1 MYDYLVDHAIKNV
14 WCTPDQDNQRIY
26 APKRLTSNGG
36 VKSSF
41 RVMWR
46 LIAMPDVKSHWHIY
60 QIGQINPVILNLL
73 PDVQEWTSFSEA
85 MNSRKLIADIYTGN
99 GVQLPRFD
107 TYFLFTSDHNLI
119 IAIKKNRNISWD
131 FDAEQ
136 PYVRLY
142 SNAYFAS
149 ERADAVADIIYT
161 NGANIV
167 KTSDILNIQNE
178 YQSYS
183 TKMGAT
189 YVFVNGIR
197 VDSINLFTVTIG
209 DWCEFVYDSSIKK
222 IVDFKLSD
230 LQVFTSTLDSTLKYF
245 LHHADGNVTTID
257 YRDDI
262 DVFLMYST
270 GINSHKGLWYHK
282 NKDDS
287 VRMVTHRDYSI
298 PTAYIAGYDAKLT
311 SILGVGGYVPQDLI
325 IRLHIRHS
333 GYDRALVYEANRIKE
348 LYKLPAPLIPRAM
361 LGLDAT
367 VVNWQVANLEAS
379 GYTEIMAAECCDI
392 TNPLVNTAYGYNAIS
407 RLLGNTPQLT
417 RLESGVQVADLPYS
431 IQTSCTVYEY
441 NADGEL
447 LGHYLHTLGSRYNC
461 INPAAVMIEAIS
473 GIGGIT
479 LTDRF
484 STENIDV
491 DETQSYRVYWNFKG
505 TVGIPADW
513 VDITGTDKYTVVDG
527 TLMRTPAIV
536 AGVIMI
542 RTEDKFLA
550 YNLTLPMV
558 DGELRFGIRQTRP
571 VNAVATSISMEVPL
585 GQIDIFL
592 NGKSLIRDLDYIL
605 HFPEIA
611 IISKE
616 YLVDPLNTLQK
627 IHVRMTGYCDTT
639 LTVSKPTD
647 VGFIE
652 HGLLSKN
659 NKFNIRDDKV
669 LRIIIAGQVYDRSEL
684 VFSED
689 HTGVSILNPINGK
702 PYAIQDTIVPLKTYT
717 AEPTFVVRERALV
730 IDQAVAQY
738 LTLKIPEPVIS
749 APSAIINRY
758 ALFSPFIC
766 KIIYD
771 LKSGVLD
778 DARYKTSYSDMV
790 ASAICVPYL
799 HLLQFDPTQ
808 QATEL
813 NSNYVI
819 VHPHNLYSVI
829 NLDLYSYRFL
839 ERIVKI
845 YTNNLITLSGFVTLS

>member
-36 VKSSF
+36 IKSSF

-46 LIAMPDVKSHWHIY
+46 LIDMPDVKSHWHVY
-60 QIGQINPVILNLL
+60 QIGQISPVILNLL
-73 PDVQEWTSFSEA
+73 PDVSEWTSFSEA
-85 MNSRKLIADIYTGN
+85 MNSRKLIVDIYTGN

-107 TYFLFTSDHNLI
+107 TYFMFTSDHNLI
-119 IAIKKNRNISWD
+119 VAIKKNRNITWD
-131 FDAEQ
+131 FDNEQ
-136 PYVRLY
+136 PFIRLY

-149 ERADAVADIIYT
+149 TRADAVADIIYT

-167 KTSDILNIQNE
+167 KTGDILNIQNE
-178 YQSYS
+178 YQQY
-183 TKMGAT
+183 TAKAGAT

-197 VDSINLFTVTIG
+197 VDRINLFTVNVG
-209 DWCEFVYDSSIKK
+209 DYCEFVYDSSIKK

-245 LHHADGNVTTID
+245 LHHADDNVTTID

-262 DVFLMYST
+262 DVFLVYPT
-270 GINSHKGLWYHK
+270 GSNSSKGLWYHK
-282 NKDDS
+282 NKNDS
-287 VRMVTHRDYSI
+287 MRMVTHRDYSI
-298 PTAYIAGYDAKLT
+298 PTAYIAGYDDKLT
-311 SILGVGGYVPQDLI
+311 TILGVGGYVPQNLI
-325 IRLHIRHS
+325 VRLHIRQS

-367 VVNWQVANLEAS
+367 VPNWQVANLENS
-379 GYTEIMAAECCDI
+379 GYTTIMAADCCDI

-417 RLESGVQVADLPYS
+417 KTESGVQVADLPYG
-431 IQTSCTVYEY
+431 IQSNCTVYEY
-441 NADGEL
+441 NADGEM
-447 LGHYLHTLGSRYNC
+447 LGYYQHTLESRYNC
-461 INPAAVMIEAIS
+461 INPTATMIEAIS
-473 GIGGIT
+473 GQGGKV

-484 STENIDV
+484 SVTDIAVDV
-491 DETQSYRVYWNFKG
+491 TQSFRVYWNFKS
-505 TVGIPADW
+505 TVGIPGDW
-513 VDITGTDKYTVVDG
+513 VDITGTDKYTVINGTVTRTAAIIAG
-527 TLMRTPAIV
+527 TLMV
-536 AGVIMI
+536 

-550 YNLTLPMV
+550 YDLQLPMTN
-558 DGELRFGIRQTRP
+558 GELRFGITQTRP
-571 VNAVATSISMEVPL
+571 VNNLPTSISMEVPL
-585 GQIDIFL
+585 GEIDIFL
-592 NGKSLIRDLDYIL
+592 NKKSLIRDLDYVL

-611 IISKE
+611 IINKE
-616 YLVDPLNTLQK
+616 YLIDPLNTLQN
-627 IHVRMTGYCDTT
+627 IHVRMTGYCDATM
-639 LTVSKPTD
+639 TVNKPGD

-659 NKFNIRDDKV
+659 NRFDIRDDKV
-669 LRIIIAGQVYDRSEL
+669 LRIVVGGQVYDRSEL
-684 VFSED
+684 VFSEE

-702 PYAIQDTIVPLKTYT
+702 PYSIQDTVVPLKTYT
-717 AEPTFVVRERALV
+717 AEPTFTVRARALV
-730 IDQAVAQY
+730 IDRAVSQY
-738 LTLKIPEPVIS
+738 LTLKIPEPVIGT
-749 APSAIINRY
+749 PSAIVNRY

-771 LKSGVLD
+771 LKSGVLN
-778 DARYKTSYSDMV
+778 DARYKVNYSDMV
-790 ASAICVPYL
+790 ASAICTPYV

-808 QATEL
+808 QAQML
-813 NSNYVI
+813 DSRYVI
-819 VHPHNLYSVI
+819 VHPHNLYNVI

-839 ERIVKI
+839 ERIIKI